1 MPFSVNFSPEDTEK
15 VNGLGGAAWIE
26 YLVRQDIHPEL
37 YVERLPAGYAIDFD
51 DVLAAKHLPV
61 VAEYE
66 ALDPSELEAIYYR
79 IVNHNAESCIE
90 YIFYWNFQYL
100 PPHSYDYEPIY
111 VYLREGQLERVAF
124 DFFHYDA
131 RVLSEQPPFEI
142 CGLWHAFGALDQAPT
157 EHLER
162 PLVRLDDAVLGKW
175 YNRPHPKSQFVIRQK
190 LTDPWLVHSTFRDDD
205 THLLFPLAKPA
216 LENIDAYYQR
226 TYAPKKT
233 FSTVEALR
241 IDPNEMN
248 KQIMDQF
255 LAAGY
260 VEIREGHA
268 FWTANGERIRSALE
282 KNANETA
289 H

>member
-1 MPFSVNFSPEDTEK
+1 MLFSVNFSPEDTEK
-15 VNGLGGAAWIE
+15 VNSLGGAAWIE
-26 YLVRQDIHPEL
+26 NLVRQDIHPEL
-37 YVERLPAGYAIDFD
+37 YVERLPVDYTIDFD
-51 DVLAAKHLPV
+51 DNLAAKHVPV
-61 VAEYE
+61 IAEYE

-79 IVNHNAESCIE
+79 IVNHNAKSCIE

-142 CGLWHAFGALDQAPT
+142 CGLWHAFGALDQAPA
-157 EHLER
+157 ESLER
-162 PLVRLDDAVLGKW
+162 PLVWLDKAVLGKW
-175 YNRPHPKSQFVIRQK
+175 YNRRHPKSQFVIKQK

-205 THLLFPLAKPA
+205 THLLFPLAQPA
-216 LENIDAYYQR
+216 LENIDAYYQT
-226 TYAPKKT
+226 TYAPKRT

-241 IDPNEMN
+241 IDPSEMN

-268 FWTANGERIRSALE
+268 VWTPDGEKIRNAL
-282 KNANETA
+282 KRNLN
-289 H
+289 

>member
-1 MPFSVNFSPEDTEK
+1 
-15 VNGLGGAAWIE
+15 
-26 YLVRQDIHPEL
+26 
-37 YVERLPAGYAIDFD
+37 VERLPASYTIDYD
-51 DVLAAKHLPV
+51 DTLAAKLLPV

-66 ALDPSELEAIYYR
+66 ALDPSEVEAIYYR
-79 IVNHNAESCIE
+79 IVKRPNVESCIE
-90 YIFYWNFQYL
+90 YIYYWNFQYL

-111 VYLREGQLERVAF
+111 VYLQDGQPDHVAF

-131 RVLSEQPPFEI
+131 RVISRQTPFEI
-142 CGLWHAFGALDQAPT
+142 CGLWHAFSDLDQAPT
-157 EHLER
+157 ERLDR
-162 PLVRLDDAVLGKW
+162 PLVRLDNAVLGKW
-175 YNRPHPKSQFVIRQK
+175 YNRPHEKSQFVIRQK

-205 THLLFPLAKPA
+205 THLLFPLAQPA
-216 LENIDAYYQR
+216 LKDIDVYYQT
-226 TYAPKKT
+226 TYAPKKA
-233 FSTVEALR
+233 FSTVEALH

-268 FWTANGERIRSALE
+268 FWTPDGERIRIALE
-282 KNANETA
+282 KNANETT